1 MPSVDQRLVLN
12 KQLKTTV
19 LSQQPVSGKM
29 NLQSLMRHPVM
40 PLGYVIRK
48 RPHQDTFK
56 WLRLSLEEDDV
67 LWLCMTLCIG
77 GLAKR

>member
-12 KQLKTTV
+12 KQLKTTCSFSTTNERKNEFAE
-19 LSQQPVSGKM
+19 LNETPSDAPGICNSETDDLIK
-29 NLQSLMRHPVM
+29 
-40 PLGYVIRK
+40 IRS
-48 RPHQDTFK
+48 K

-67 LWLCMTLCIG
+67 LSLCIG